1 MLFESTSNSSSGTL
15 SDDVRNYKFLGAA
28 MCFSNYF
35 GNPVFMSMAIVKQSG
50 ATKLL
55 INVAGDECSITVSGS
70 TFSTSNC
77 TTFRIVGYK

>member
-28 MCFSNYF
+28 MRMSDYS
-35 GNPVFMSMAIVKQSG
+35 GNPVFMSMAIVKQNS

-55 INVAGDECSITVSGS
+55 INIAGDECSITVSGS

>member
-15 SDDVRNYKFLGAA
+15 SDDVRNYKFLGVA
-28 MCFSNYF
+28 MRFSNYS
-35 GNPVFMSMAIVKQSG
+35 GNPVFMSMAIVKQNS

-55 INVAGDECSITVSGS
+55 VNVAGDECSITVSGS